1 MNLRAKRNKDVL
13 GHEPTN
19 SIIFDCMQR
28 HLRGANGQLADLL
41 AAGES
46 QDVTAASEEE
56 IRSVRGKLAA
66 SEDV

>member
-1 MNLRAKRNKDVL
+1 
-13 GHEPTN
+13 
-19 SIIFDCMQR
+19 MQR

-46 QDVTAASEEE
+46 QDVTAASEEG
-56 IRSVRGKLAA
+56 IRGVRGKLAA